1 MIPGWMDSQVHVTT
15 LRHRVLLRE
24 FFRKKHVNIIQTLSQ
39 RGLISQKSDN
49 NLEEILKN
57 PASLYIG
64 FDPTA
69 ESMHIGNLLQI
80 ILLSHFQRAGHRPI
94 CVVGGGTA
102 MIGDPSG
109 KSQERN
115 LLDTNTIEKN
125 MVGMKR
131 QLQQFLDFD
140 CGSNSA
146 LMVNN
151 ADWLGRFTFIEFLR
165 DVGKHFR
172 LGEMLG
178 KESVRKR
185 LSSEAGLSFTEFCY
199 QLLQAYDFLHL
210 SRQYDCILQAGG
222 DDQWGNIVAGIELSR
237 KLDGKQLYA
246 LTSPLITTAT
256 GQKFGKTEAGTIWL
270 DAEKTSPYEFYQYWV
285 RCDDRDVIKLL
296 KYFTYLPLEQIAYLE
311 KLVAAEPEKRQAQ
324 KVLAEEVTR
333 LVHGPKLTEIAL
345 KATRVLFG
353 EEIAGLSDADLSSIF
368 ADVPSTY
375 FEEERL
381 QAGIDISDAL
391 CETKMC
397 PSRGAAKKMIK
408 SGGVYIN
415 NNRVENIDYK
425 LTTKSLAS
433 DNIVVFRTGKK
444 KYHLGKKRSKG
455 R

>member
-1 MIPGWMDSQVHVTT
+1 M
-15 LRHRVLLRE
+15 
-24 FFRKKHVNIIQTLSQ
+24 NIIQTLSQ

-80 ILLSHFQRAGHRPI
+80 ILLSHFQQHGHRPI

-115 LLDTNTIEKN
+115 LLDTKTIEKN

-131 QLQQFLDFD
+131 QLQMFLDFD

-151 ADWLGRFTFIEFLR
+151 ADWLEKFTFIEFLR

-185 LSSEAGLSFTEFCY
+185 LTSETGLSFTEFCY

-210 SRQYDCILQAGG
+210 SREYDCILQAGG

-237 KLDGKQLYA
+237 KLDAKPLYA
-246 LTSPLITTAT
+246 LTSPLIMTAT
-256 GQKFGKTEAGTIWL
+256 GQKFGKTEAGTVWL

-285 RCDDRDVIKLL
+285 RADDRDVIKLL
-296 KYFTYLPLEQIAYLE
+296 KYFTYLPLDHISELE
-311 KLVAAEPEKRQAQ
+311 KLVESEPEKRQAQ
-324 KVLAEEVTR
+324 KVLAAEVTK
-333 LVHGPKLTEIAL
+333 LVHGQQLTEIAL
-345 KATRVLFG
+345 KASRILFG

-368 ADVPSTY
+368 ADVPSTTITAD
-375 FEEERL
+375 RL
-381 QAGIDISDAL
+381 NTGIDLLNAL
-391 CETKMC
+391 CDTGLC
-397 PSRGAAKKMIK
+397 QSRGAAKKLIK
-408 SGGVYIN
+408 SGGAYLN
-415 NNRVENIDYK
+415 NIRIDNIDHK
-425 LTTKSLAS
+425 LTPESLAS
-433 DNIVVFRTGKK
+433 DTIMVLRTGKK
-444 KYHLGKKRSKG
+444 KYHLIKVS
-455 R
+455 

>member
-1 MIPGWMDSQVHVTT
+1 
-15 LRHRVLLRE
+15 
-24 FFRKKHVNIIQTLSQ
+24 VNIIETLSQ

-49 NLEEILKN
+49 NLAETLKN

-80 ILLSHFQRAGHRPI
+80 ILLSHFQRCGHRPI
-94 CVVGGGTA
+94 CVVGAGTA

-115 LLDTNTIEKN
+115 LLDTKTIEKN

-131 QLQQFLDFD
+131 QLQMFLDFD
-140 CGSNSA
+140 CGDNSA

-151 ADWLGRFTFIEFLR
+151 ADWLEKFTFIEFLR

-237 KLDGKQLYA
+237 KLDAKPLYG
-246 LTSPLITTAT
+246 LTSPLIMTAT
-256 GQKFGKTEAGTIWL
+256 GQKFGKTEDGTIWL

-296 KYFTYLPLEQIAYLE
+296 KYFTYLPLDQIAGLE
-311 KLVAAEPEKRQAQ
+311 KLVVAEPEKRQSQ
-324 KVLAEEVTR
+324 KVLAEEVTK

-345 KATRVLFG
+345 KASRVLFG

-368 ADVPSTY
+368 TDVPSTY
-375 FEEERL
+375 FEEDRL
-381 QAGIDISDAL
+381 GDGIDISDAL

-415 NNRVENIDYK
+415 NIRVDRIDYK

-455 R
+455 K

>member
-1 MIPGWMDSQVHVTT
+1 M
-15 LRHRVLLRE
+15 
-24 FFRKKHVNIIQTLSQ
+24 NIIQTLSQ

-49 NLEEILKN
+49 NLAEILKN

-80 ILLSHFQRAGHRPI
+80 ILLSHFQQHGHRPI

-115 LLDTNTIEKN
+115 LLDTNTIQKN
-125 MVGMKR
+125 MIGMKR
-131 QLQQFLDFD
+131 QLQMFLDFD
-140 CGSNSA
+140 SGPNAA

-151 ADWLGRFTFIEFLR
+151 ADWLNKFTFIEFLR

-185 LSSEAGLSFTEFCY
+185 LTSDAGLSFTEFCY

-237 KLDGKQLYA
+237 KLDAKQLYA

-256 GQKFGKTEAGTIWL
+256 GQKFGKTEAGTVWL

-285 RCDDRDVIKLL
+285 RSDDRDVIKLL
-296 KYFTYLPLEQIAYLE
+296 KYFTYMPLDQIAELE
-311 KLVAAEPEKRQAQ
+311 KLVESEPEKRQAQ
-324 KVLAEEVTR
+324 KVLAEEVTK
-333 LVHGPKLTEIAL
+333 LVHGQQLTEIAL
-345 KATRVLFG
+345 KASRVLFG

-368 ADVPSTY
+368 ADVPSTTITND
-375 FEEERL
+375 L
-381 QAGIDISDAL
+381 LNTGIELLNTL
-391 CETKMC
+391 CDTGLC
-397 PSRGAAKKMIK
+397 QSRGAAKKMIK
-408 SGGVYIN
+408 SGGVYLN
-415 NNRVENIDYK
+415 NLRIDNIDHK
-425 LTTKSLAS
+425 LTPESLAS
-433 DNIVVFRTGKK
+433 DTIMVLRTGKK
-444 KYHLGKKRSKG
+444 KYHLIKVS
-455 R
+455 